1 MSRAITVRLAF
12 GIVIF
17 SFLCSLFIASIF
29 SALDPSALSGSPLG
43 FFSYFALFIAQIF
56 LVVPIVIFLRRNQ
69 MSLLENFRLNVI
81 TKRTVLLSM
90 LLSFGTVMISSEIN
104 IIIDKIVPI
113 PQSFLNLETLLSPES
128 SVSMLLIFTTIVLIA
143 PIGEEMVF
151 RGFLQQYLEDY
162 WGDITRAIL
171 ATSLFFAFIH
181 FNPYWAIQIYIMGL
195 LLGYLSWKTKS
206 IYPSIIVHVAI
217 NGTSMLFLALGENAE
232 KSLLWNDHIHPLLL
246 LLGAIAFWYGL
257 KYIRAGRVNIL

>member
-69 MSLLENFRLNVI
+69 MSLLKNFRLNVI

-104 IIIDKIVPI
+104 IIIDKT
-113 PQSFLNLETLLSPES
+113 LERFQDVYAAAGHPNS
-128 SVSMLLIFTTIVLIA
+128 IFKINFSKLKDLTKGRI
-143 PIGEEMVF
+143 E
-151 RGFLQQYLEDY
+151 
-162 WGDITRAIL
+162 DIT
-171 ATSLFFAFIH
+171 
-181 FNPYWAIQIYIMGL
+181 
-195 LLGYLSWKTKS
+195 
-206 IYPSIIVHVAI
+206 
-217 NGTSMLFLALGENAE
+217 E
-232 KSLLWNDHIHPLLL
+232 
-246 LLGAIAFWYGL
+246 
-257 KYIRAGRVNIL
+257 

>member
-29 SALDPSALSGSPLG
+29 SALDPSVLSGSPLG
-43 FFSYFALFIAQIF
+43 FFSYFALFVAQIF

-113 PQSFLNLETLLSPES
+113 PQSFFKSRDT
-128 SVSMLLIFTTIVLIA
+128 A
-143 PIGEEMVF
+143 
-151 RGFLQQYLEDY
+151 
-162 WGDITRAIL
+162 
-171 ATSLFFAFIH
+171 FARKLC
-181 FNPYWAIQIYIMGL
+181 FN
-195 LLGYLSWKTKS
+195 
-206 IYPSIIVHVAI
+206 V
-217 NGTSMLFLALGENAE
+217 
-232 KSLLWNDHIHPLLL
+232 
-246 LLGAIAFWYGL
+246 
-257 KYIRAGRVNIL
+257 VNIYNDCTYSPDRRRNGF